1 MGSLHALLYHTPT
14 REQTDLQM
22 LSQINQETT
31 TSQPVSPDLLNM
43 MDHDGWT
50 LAHILA
56 STGQKVGLSS
66 SPVSFIF
73 FIPYLLFACSP
84 VEGFTKP
91 SWIQVR
97 WQPIETCI
105 LNLRHIFQWNVSKL
119 VVMTVLWNDYLFL
132 HLFNCCCTC
141 GESAFAPIC
150 KICCRLYFIRYRVRV
165 AIWLQTSVWFRVGA
179 RNYASVGNFQWEV
192 RLLQPYM

>member
-22 LSQINQETT
+22 LSQINQEETT
-31 TSQPVSPDLLNM
+31 PQPVSPDLLNM

-66 SPVSFIF
+66 SPVCSIF

-91 SWIQVR
+91 S
-97 WQPIETCI
+97 
-105 LNLRHIFQWNVSKL
+105 
-119 VVMTVLWNDYLFL
+119 
-132 HLFNCCCTC
+132 
-141 GESAFAPIC
+141 
-150 KICCRLYFIRYRVRV
+150 
-165 AIWLQTSVWFRVGA
+165 
-179 RNYASVGNFQWEV
+179 
-192 RLLQPYM
+192 